1 MICIRAG
8 PDQRPYGSMQRK
20 GWPVGPALRAKRG
33 DLMPPTPDP
42 APVPAPPAS
51 GLRFPSAFTI
61 LFALIILVAALTW
74 IIPAGQ
80 YARVASEA
88 LGKDVPVAGT
98 YALTEANPQ
107 GVFDVILAPIAG
119 FYDPESYAANAID
132 VSLFV
137 LIIGGFIGVVTAT
150 GAIDAGIARAVVR
163 LKGRENWMIPFLMA
177 LFALGGT
184 TYGMAEET
192 LAFYIILI
200 PVMIAAGYDAVV
212 AVAVV
217 LLGAGVGVLG
227 STINA
232 FSTVIA
238 SDAAGVTFADGLVLR
253 LIILGLCWLVTV
265 AFVMRYA
272 ARVKADPSKSLVY
285 DKKAANEAHF
295 LGGKAATETAF
306 TGLHQIVL
314 TLFALSFAVMIW
326 GVSSQGWWMAQ
337 MSGLFLIAAILIG
350 LIARLGEARL
360 VEAFLNGARDL
371 LGVALIIGLARGI
384 VVVMDAG
391 HITDTILHAA
401 EISVAGLPKIAFIN
415 VIYWIEVGMSFLV
428 PSTSGLAVLSMPILA
443 PVADF
448 AGVKRELVVTAFATG
463 SGIVNLITPTSAVVM
478 GGLAIGRVPYERWLR
493 FIWPL
498 LAGLTVIIMAAL
510 SLAVVLAEEIA
521 WLSPTAFIPK
531 RVRCAALWSIVRA
544 VRWRGS
550 HRKTARNCCSTM

>member
-1 MICIRAG
+1 M
-8 PDQRPYGSMQRK
+8 
-20 GWPVGPALRAKRG
+20 PV
-33 DLMPPTPDP
+33 TPDP
-42 APVPAPPAS
+42 ARGAAP
-51 GLRFPSAFTI
+51 GFRFPSAFTI
-61 LFALIILVAALTW
+61 LFMLIILVAALTW

-80 YARVASEA
+80 YARAPSET
-88 LGKDVPVAGT
+88 LGKDIPVVGS
-98 YALTEANPQ
+98 YALAKPNPQ

-119 FYDPESYAANAID
+119 FYNPDSYAANAID

-150 GAIDAGIARAVVR
+150 GAIDAGIGRAMVR

-177 LFALGGT
+177 LFALCGT

-192 LAFYIILI
+192 LAFYVLLI
-200 PVMIAAGYDAVV
+200 PVMIAAGYDAIV
-212 AVAVV
+212 AVAVIM
-217 LLGAGVGVLG
+217 LGAGIGVLG

-238 SDAAGVTFADGLVLR
+238 SDAAGVTFANGLLLR
-253 LIILGLCWLVTV
+253 LIILGACWIVTV

-272 ARVKADPSKSLVY
+272 ARVKADPSRSLVF

-295 LGGKAATETAF
+295 LGTKAKAEVTF

-314 TLFALSFAVMIW
+314 VLFALTFAVMIW
-326 GVSSQGWWMAQ
+326 GVSSQSWWMAQ
-337 MSGLFLIAAILIG
+337 MSGLFLVGAILIG
-350 LIARLGEARL
+350 IIAQLEEARL
-360 VEAFLNGARDL
+360 VEAFVNGARDL

-391 HITDTILHAA
+391 HITDTILHSA
-401 EISVAGLPKIAFIN
+401 ETSVAGLPKVVFIN

-448 AGVKRELVVTAFATG
+448 AAVKRELVVTAFATG

-498 LAGLTVIIMAAL
+498 LLALTIIIMAAL
-510 SLAVVLAEEIA
+510 SAAVLIA
-521 WLSPTAFIPK
+521 
-531 RVRCAALWSIVRA
+531 
-544 VRWRGS
+544 
-550 HRKTARNCCSTM
+550 